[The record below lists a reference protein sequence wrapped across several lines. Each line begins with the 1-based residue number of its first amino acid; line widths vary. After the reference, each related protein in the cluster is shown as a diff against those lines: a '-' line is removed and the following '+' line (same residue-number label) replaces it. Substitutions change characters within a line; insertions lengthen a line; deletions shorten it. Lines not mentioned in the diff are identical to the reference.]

1 MLKKDNFFKNYFT
14 NLSNYNKNLKKTKKV
29 FNSFIVDLKNNQI
42 PLLESYDKNY
52 EFDFSKTTVKKFSS
66 YKNIVIIGMGG
77 SILGTKTIYSFLKK
91 KDPLIL
97 PPDYENLPIPN
108 EETVTGEISTFE
120 KDLGTLIEDNSSTS
134 SSVEDSILK
143 KIRSK

>member
-1 MLKKDNFFKNYFT
+1 MTNKKILFLIIITFLATSCTETFQSVKRGLT
-14 NLSNYNKNLKKTKKV
+14 GAKSN
-29 FNSFIVDLKNNQI
+29 SAD
-42 PLLESYDKNY
+42 
-52 EFDFSKTTVKKFSS
+52 EFLV
-66 YKNIVIIGMGG
+66 
-77 SILGTKTIYSFLKK
+77 KK

-108 EETVTGEISTFE
+108 EETVTEKISTFE
-120 KDLGTLIEDNSSTS
+120 KNLGTLIEDNSSRS

>member
-1 MLKKDNFFKNYFT
+1 MFKKITYIIILTFFVISCADTASSIKRGLT
-14 NLSNYNKNLKKTKKV
+14 GAKKT
-29 FNSFIVDLKNNQI
+29 SGD
-42 PLLESYDKNY
+42 
-52 EFDFSKTTVKKFSS
+52 EFL
-66 YKNIVIIGMGG
+66 IM
-77 SILGTKTIYSFLKK
+77 K

-108 EETVTGEISTFE
+108 EETVTEEISTFE
-120 KDLGTLIEDNSSTS
+120 KNLGTLIEDNSSRS

>member
-1 MLKKDNFFKNYFT
+1 MLKKITYIIILTFFVTSCSDTASSIKRGLT
-14 NLSNYNKNLKKTKKV
+14 GAKKT
-29 FNSFIVDLKNNQI
+29 SGD
-42 PLLESYDKNY
+42 
-52 EFDFSKTTVKKFSS
+52 EFL
-66 YKNIVIIGMGG
+66 IQ
-77 SILGTKTIYSFLKK
+77 K

-108 EETVTGEISTFE
+108 EETVTEEISTFE
-120 KDLGTLIEDNSSTS
+120 KNLGTLIEDNSSRS

>member
-1 MLKKDNFFKNYFT
+1 MFKKITYIVILTFFVTSCADTASSIKRGLT
-14 NLSNYNKNLKKTKKV
+14 GAKKT
-29 FNSFIVDLKNNQI
+29 SAD
-42 PLLESYDKNY
+42 
-52 EFDFSKTTVKKFSS
+52 EFL
-66 YKNIVIIGMGG
+66 IQ
-77 SILGTKTIYSFLKK
+77 K

-108 EETVTGEISTFE
+108 EETVTEEISTFE
-120 KDLGTLIEDNSSTS
+120 KNLGTLIEDNSSRS

>member
-1 MLKKDNFFKNYFT
+1 M
-14 NLSNYNKNLKKTKKV
+14 
-29 FNSFIVDLKNNQI
+29 
-42 PLLESYDKNY
+42 
-52 EFDFSKTTVKKFSS
+52 
-66 YKNIVIIGMGG
+66 YK
-77 SILGTKTIYSFLKK
+77 KTIYILTIIFFVTSCETMHSAKRALTGEKKVSTDEFLIQK

-108 EETVTGEISTFE
+108 EETVTEEISTFE
-120 KDLGTLIEDNSSTS
+120 KNLGTLIEDNSSRS